1 MSKQKH
7 RYRKKRKGDGLVQAW
22 PADAAEPE
30 VLATQAR
37 YVGSNEHKARP
48 LDPSYAFDPD
58 LRSDASRCD
67 PRIAREQAE
76 AVLRAAIRRRCVS
89 EQFEGA
95 FPRYAWAWLEG
106 RPYIARLI
114 NREAGSYKGWPIDE
128 TELPVDRE
136 QRLTAAAWGVDV

>member
-7 RYRKKRKGDGLVQAW
+7 RYRKKRKGDGLVQEW
-22 PADAAEPE
+22 PADAADPE
-30 VLATQAR
+30 VLVTKVR

-67 PRIAREQAE
+67 PSIERERAE
-76 AVLRAAIRRRCVS
+76 EALQTAIRRRCVS
-89 EQFEGA
+89 EQFEGG
-95 FPRYAWAWLEG
+95 FPRYAWAWLDG

-114 NREAGSYKGWPIDE
+114 NREAGGYKGWPIDE
-128 TELPVDRE
+128 NELPLDRDR
-136 QRLTAAAWGVDV
+136 RLTTTAWGIDV